1 MTRLSDP
8 RPASAWK
15 LLRALPLCA
24 VLLAGAAAPMLAAP
38 TTPLPSDDLFE
49 NPTRAAHRFDEFTY
63 TAEERQEEVST
74 KLTRLRKALADRK
87 LDGVVIATE
96 RNLNWAT
103 GGGKDT
109 VVWAQRETPV
119 KLLITADKQYLIANN
134 IEGPRMQSEE
144 LAGLGYQWVRF
155 DWHGDEKAV
164 LGPMLRDKKI
174 AFDHPGTALDYAEGG
189 ERKTIPEMFD
199 FGTVNF
205 PLTSGELK
213 KLRWLGKK
221 TVEVLEQA
229 SQVVRPGMTERDV
242 QYLLQRELW
251 YWDIFP
257 TVVLTAV
264 DERFKTYRHPVVVGA
279 TMKNY
284 VALNV
289 CARRWGLIVSTT
301 RMVHF
306 GEPDAKL
313 AKAWK
318 DGARVCAAMWAAS
331 KPGKTMGDVIGAAQS
346 GYAEI
351 GFPQEWKLHHQGGPI
366 AGQERLFT
374 ATPGDKTKIIPG
386 MTLAWNPTVQGTK
399 FEDTVL
405 VKADGTLENLT
416 PVGKWPSISVAV
428 GGVTYQIPTVL
439 VRPLPK

>member
-1 MTRLSDP
+1 MARFSPSCSP
-8 RPASAWK
+8 RM

-24 VLLAGAAAPMLAAP
+24 VLLSGAALPALAAP
-38 TTPLPSDDLFE
+38 SVPLPSDDLFE

-63 TAEERQEEVST
+63 SAEERQAEATE
-74 KLTRLRKALADRK
+74 KLARLRKLLADRK

-103 GGGKDT
+103 AGGKDT

-119 KLLITADKQYLIANN
+119 KLLITTDRQYLIANN

-144 LAGLGYQWVRF
+144 LSGLGYEWVKF
-155 DWHGDEKAV
+155 GWSDDEKAAV
-164 LGPMLRDKKI
+164 RPLLKGKKI
-174 AFDHPGTALDYAEGG
+174 AFDHAGTALDYAEGDKQ
-189 ERKTIPEMFD
+189 KTVPEVLD
-199 FGTVNF
+199 FQPVTF
-205 PLTSGELK
+205 PLTQGELK

-313 AKAWK
+313 AKAWR

-331 KPGKTMGDVIGAAQS
+331 KPGKTLGDVISAAQS

-351 GFPQEWKLHHQGGPI
+351 GFPEEWKLHHQGGPI
-366 AGQERLFT
+366 AGLERLFT
-374 ATPGDKTKIIPG
+374 AAPGDKTKIIPG
-386 MTLAWNPTVQGTK
+386 MMLAWNPTVQGTK
-399 FEDTVL
+399 FEDTVV

-416 PVGKWPSISVAV
+416 PPGKWPSIAVAV
-428 GGVTYQIPTVL
+428 GGVTYQVPTVL